1 MDFRKVPNISIDCI
15 IFGLSTNGINILLSK
30 RVLNMHDDQY
40 PVIDDWMLTSGYVMK
55 DESLDEAALRIFNN
69 LTGLK
74 QVYYKQFGTF
84 GNPDR
89 VKNNKDLLWMLS
101 RDINPRVI
109 SVAYYFLLSKEKVT
123 LKNKNVKWFSIKQI
137 PQLGF
142 DHEDIIAS
150 AYDDLKQK
158 VLTEPVI
165 FELLPDKF
173 TLNELQQA
181 YESVL
186 DIKIDNRNFR
196 KKIISKTYIV
206 PLAEKRTGVSKK
218 PANLYMFSR
227 DIYEKTKSK
236 HQLINF

>member
-1 MDFRKVPNISIDCI
+1 MDFRKIPNISIDCV
-15 IFGLSTNGINILLSK
+15 IFGLATNGINILLSK
-30 RVLNMHDDQY
+30 RSLNMHDDQY
-40 PVIDDWMLTSGYVMK
+40 PVIDDWMLTSGHILK
-55 DESLDEAALRIFNN
+55 DESLDGSALRIFQN

-84 GNPDR
+84 GNPER
-89 VKNNKDLLWMLS
+89 VNTNKDLLWMLS
-101 RDINPRVI
+101 RDISPRVI
-109 SVAYYFLLSKEKVT
+109 SVAYYFLLPTEKVT
-123 LKNKNVKWFSIKQI
+123 LKNNNVKWFSIKHL

-142 DHEDIIAS
+142 DHKKIIAH
-150 AYDDLKQK
+150 ANDDLKQK
-158 VLTEPVI
+158 VMTEPVI
-165 FELLPDKF
+165 FEFLPDKF

-186 DIKIDNRNFR
+186 DIQIDNRNFR
-196 KKIISKTYIV
+196 KKIIAKTYVV
-206 PLAEKRTGVSKK
+206 PLAEKRIGVSKK